1 MDWLEEVR
9 ERYKRKN
16 RILFG
21 KDSEYLW
28 DLRMLL
34 EGQSHTVLTLWALD
48 LAEGSVASLKEKYP
62 EESRPEQ
69 ALLVAR
75 DWAAGKVKIR
85 FAQRKILDCHAFAKE
100 IKDKGDIAA
109 CHAVGQACAVVHTAG
124 HVMGYPIYDLTAL
137 VCRYGI
143 DGCRE
148 FVEARKQEYISR
160 LFYWKEHE
168 KDEDRT
174 WAAFMTK

>member
-9 ERYKRKN
+9 ERYRRKN
-16 RILFG
+16 QILFG
-21 KDSEYLW
+21 KDSEFLW

-34 EGQSHTVLTLWALD
+34 EGQSHTVTALWALD
-48 LAEGSVASLKEKYP
+48 LAEETVAVLKEKYP
-62 EESRPEQ
+62 EETRPEQ
-69 ALLVAR
+69 ALLAAK
-75 DWAAGKVKIR
+75 DWAAGKVKMR

-100 IKDKGDIAA
+100 IKDEGDIAA

-124 HVMGYPIYDLTAL
+124 HVMGYPMYDLTAL
-137 VCRYGI
+137 VHRHGI
-143 DGCRE
+143 DGCPE
-148 FVEARKQEYISR
+148 FVEARKEKYISR
-160 LFYWKEHE
+160 LFYWIAHE